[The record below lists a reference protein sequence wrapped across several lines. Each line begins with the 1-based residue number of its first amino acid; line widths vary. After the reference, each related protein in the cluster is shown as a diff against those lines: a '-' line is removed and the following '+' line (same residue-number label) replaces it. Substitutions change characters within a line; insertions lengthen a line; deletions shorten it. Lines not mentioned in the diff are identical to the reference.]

1 MGGHEIY
8 CYVCGCP
15 LHNKGEIFDMKLLK
29 KILKDLK
36 SKLTK
41 KKYNYLTRWTDH
53 TENFYE
59 DLKNSNLVSQ
69 NDLKKLWKSKK
80 YISKKQF
87 KLS

>member
-36 SKLTK
+36 SKLK
-41 KKYNYLTRWTDH
+41 KKNIIILQARLIIQKT
-53 TENFYE
+53 FM
-59 DLKNSNLVSQ
+59 K
-69 NDLKKLWKSKK
+69 
-80 YISKKQF
+80 I
-87 KLS
+87 